1 MDQDNKGKSQRI
13 IELQKAVEREK
24 KLCLESQVSAL
35 HNFQVVWCEGKRF
48 FRSTD
53 NLRMQEQLKTLAI
66 DHKMQVSISYLRV
79 ALCICYFY
87 DLCVDLFHFR
97 TGVPSARSQRS
108 LWTKSRGP
116 FANEKVHKSGH
127 FIA

>member
-13 IELQKAVEREK
+13 IELQTAVEREK
-24 KLCLESQVSAL
+24 KLRLESQVSAL

-79 ALCICYFY
+79 AL
-87 DLCVDLFHFR
+87 LHL
-97 TGVPSARSQRS
+97 
-108 LWTKSRGP
+108 LLL
-116 FANEKVHKSGH
+116 
-127 FIA
+127 